1 MFFLVLLDMPTCAEL
16 AKRIDELETRLLNQS
31 DHMTDRIVEKIFV
44 HMKTSGVDVL
54 ELKKHVDSLE
64 SSVKFLND
72 LVDKLHGEKASLVA
86 ENKALKMENCSLSRR
101 VSELDQY
108 SRINNIEIRGI
119 PCTQGEDCVAVLE
132 TVGRKIG
139 CPVTSADIDVVHRV
153 ATKDKSK
160 KNLIAR
166 FCSRTKKNEFIGK
179 ARKARLCLN
188 DIGKYDNNFPIF
200 VNDHLSPQNKALFS
214 KALVLKKANNWKHLW
229 TDNCQI
235 KARKTN
241 ESRVC
246 RIADESD
253 LSVFN

>member
-1 MFFLVLLDMPTCAEL
+1 MPSCAEL
-16 AKRIDELETRLLNQS
+16 AKRIDELESRLLNES
-31 DHMTDRIVEKIFV
+31 DRMTDRIVDKIV
-44 HMKTSGVDVL
+44 VQMQTTGVDVL

-64 SSVKFLND
+64 SSLKILND
-72 LVDKLHGEKASLVA
+72 LVEKLHSEKASLVA
-86 ENKALKMENCSLSRR
+86 ENKALKSENCSLSRR

-132 TVGRKIG
+132 TIGRRIG
-139 CPVTSADIDVVHRV
+139 CPVTSTDLDVVHRV
-153 ATKDKSK
+153 STKDKAK

-166 FCSRTKKNEFIGK
+166 FCSRTKKNDFISK
-179 ARKARLCLN
+179 ARKARLCLS
-188 DIGKYDNNFPIF
+188 DTGRYDSNFPIF
-200 VNDHLSPQNKALFS
+200 VNDHLTPQNKALFS
-214 KALVLKKANNWKHLW
+214 KALALKKANNWKHLW